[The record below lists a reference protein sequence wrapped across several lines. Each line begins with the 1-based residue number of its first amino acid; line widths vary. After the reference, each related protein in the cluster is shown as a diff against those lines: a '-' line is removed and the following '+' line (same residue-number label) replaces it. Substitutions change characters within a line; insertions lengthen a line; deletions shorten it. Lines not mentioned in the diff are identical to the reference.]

1 MENVYVMKHSCLNE
15 TQRAKKIT
23 HPPSPSLKWRGRKRY
38 FKVKK
43 IALPLV
49 IVFVLF
55 AIVFAQAQRSA
66 GAEKTDVRVRSG
78 KQNGVTRL
86 VFDSEETFIK
96 KTKVSTS
103 GMQIVIEFPS
113 DFNIMPQKGF
123 DLETSIRDRF
133 LTINLKEPFEMKV
146 LRLSSPPRLAVDI
159 LASKSKV
166 TTDVKPRPEIALS
179 QKIFVI
185 DAGHGG
191 YDFGIIGNDIKE
203 KEIALSIAKDMEGVL
218 IKKGRTVS
226 LVRKSDQ
233 FMSLRDRA
241 IFTNQKLPEIFVSIH
256 VSASGNFA
264 LYMPKIT
271 DTGSEPSAAEL
282 YGLSFRQK
290 KYVQKS
296 RALAENIAKS
306 IKEEFNLNVIQR
318 EMSLPILNSVGAPA
332 VLIEVPSFKIIS
344 YDQKTRTRLAEA
356 IIRGFS
362 YYGQ

>member
-23 HPPSPSLKWRGRKRY
+23 HPPSPSLKGRGWKRY

-159 LASKSKV
+159 LASKSKE
-166 TTDVKPRPEIALS
+166 TTDVKPASEVALS
-179 QKIFVI
+179 QKVFVI

-203 KEIALSIAKDMEGVL
+203 KDIVLSIAKDIEGVL
-218 IKKGRTVS
+218 IKKGGTVF

-362 YYGQ
+362 YGQ